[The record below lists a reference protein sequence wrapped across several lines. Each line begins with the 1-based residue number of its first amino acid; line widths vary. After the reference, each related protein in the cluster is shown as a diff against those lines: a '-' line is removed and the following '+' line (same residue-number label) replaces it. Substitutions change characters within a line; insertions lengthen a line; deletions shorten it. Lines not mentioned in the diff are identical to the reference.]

1 MSKKTFNSLSLS
13 LFACFLINNQAKA
26 DNIDSDSLGLGGVS
40 VGVNNAY
47 SALRNPASIIY
58 SGKGNIILP
67 LSLTEKIDLN
77 TSLSSLT
84 SFSNMD
90 KMSSE
95 QVLGNVSKL
104 LTEGNGSLDINSS
117 TILPII
123 GYSGTAFSVFDKP
136 VGIGVNVW
144 TKATVKTNIALS
156 KNFYEGV
163 FSAIPL
169 VTSIK
174 DQITE
179 TTTKAAS
186 LSGNLKM
193 PDLTKYTNGSV
204 NIFDKEQVKKVGTD
218 LDAFQ
223 KETITP
229 VLTEGEKTINSL
241 DKITTDVKNVLKN
254 FDSLTKDPLLKGN
267 VVTDGHATLSFSAAT
282 GIFKNEFIDLSGG
295 LNLKAFI
302 MPSFSFGNANGFG
315 TLTGGDLKAPVV
327 MNMELQTDKLN
338 SATQITDLL
347 DNQVKGVIDSGKELI
362 TSTKELNDNLS
373 KIVSQAK
380 NDGTV
385 NPLDAAPIQG
395 QFVKIQQQSTEL
407 MRKVSGDFSKDVT
420 DKIQTSLIEDIK
432 SMKLNI
438 TNVTDVAPVGFGSD
452 LGFQALLFNDLTLGL
467 MIENPLVLWSAKS
480 QKSSYSLD
488 VNSLSDLQKFDVT
501 KNLKKLDDG
510 IKQDINYTL
519 SEPMALKF
527 GASYELAKLTPFL
540 SGAKIAGDI
549 EQVLNG
555 NPLAFHLGFEKNW
568 KFGFAGLSLRLGT
581 QLGGLSNNYAVGLG
595 GNLGG
600 FFISTAVGSSNP
612 ISPMQSK
619 SMFAGLSTSVRF

>member
-13 LFACFLINNQAKA
+13 LLACFLINNQAKA

-40 VGVNNAY
+40 IGVNNAY

-77 TSLSSLT
+77 ASLSSLT
-84 SFSNMD
+84 SFSNID
-90 KMSSE
+90 KLSSD

-104 LTEGNGSLDINSS
+104 LTESNGSLDINSS

-123 GYSGTAFSVFDKP
+123 GYSGTAFSIFNKP

-144 TKATVKTNIALS
+144 TKATVKTNISFS

-179 TTTKAAS
+179 TTTKASS

-193 PDLTKYTNGSV
+193 PDLAKYTNGSV
-204 NIFDKEQVKKVGTD
+204 NIFDKEQVKKVGAD

-223 KETITP
+223 KETIIP
-229 VLTEGEKTINSL
+229 VLTESEKTINSL

-267 VVTDGHATLSFSAAT
+267 VVADGHATLSFSAAT

-302 MPSFSFGNANGFG
+302 MPSIP
-315 TLTGGDLKAPVV
+315 LTGVSKDIGNEVKLPLL
-327 MNMELQTDKLN
+327 MNIELQTDKLN

-385 NPLDAAPIQG
+385 NPLDVVPIQG
-395 QFVKIQQQSTEL
+395 QFVKIQQQSSEL
-407 MRKVSGDFSKDVT
+407 MKKVSGDFSKDVT
-420 DKIQTSLIEDIK
+420 DKIQTALIEDIK
-432 SMKLNI
+432 SMKLNV

-480 QKSSYSLD
+480 QKSAYSLD

-519 SEPMALKF
+519 SEPMAIKF

-600 FFISTAVGSSNP
+600 FFISTAVGASNP

>member
-13 LFACFLINNQAKA
+13 LLACFLINNQAKA

-40 VGVNNAY
+40 IGVNNAY

-77 TSLSSLT
+77 ASLSSLT
-84 SFSNMD
+84 SFSNID
-90 KMSSE
+90 KLSSD

-104 LTEGNGSLDINSS
+104 LTESNGSLDINSS

-123 GYSGTAFSVFDKP
+123 GYSGTAFSIFDKP

-144 TKATVKTNIALS
+144 TKATVKTNISFS

-179 TTTKAAS
+179 TTTKASS

-193 PDLTKYTNGSV
+193 PDLAKYTNGSV
-204 NIFDKEQVKKVGTD
+204 NIFDKEQVKKVGAD

-223 KETITP
+223 KETIIP
-229 VLTEGEKTINSL
+229 VLTESEKTINSL

-267 VVTDGHATLSFSAAT
+267 VVADGHATLSFSAAT

-302 MPSFSFGNANGFG
+302 MPSIP
-315 TLTGGDLKAPVV
+315 LTGVSKDIGNEVKLPLL
-327 MNMELQTDKLN
+327 MNIELQTDKLN

-385 NPLDAAPIQG
+385 NPLDVVPIQG
-395 QFVKIQQQSTEL
+395 QFVKIQQQSSEL
-407 MRKVSGDFSKDVT
+407 MKKVSGDFSKDVT
-420 DKIQTSLIEDIK
+420 DKIQTALIEDIK
-432 SMKLNI
+432 SMKLNV
-438 TNVTDVAPVGFGSD
+438 TNVTDVSPVGFGSD

-519 SEPMALKF
+519 SEPMAIKF

-600 FFISTAVGSSNP
+600 FFISTAVGASNP

>member
-13 LFACFLINNQAKA
+13 LLACFLINNQAKA

-40 VGVNNAY
+40 IGVNNAY

-58 SGKGNIILP
+58 SGKGSIILP

-77 TSLSSLT
+77 ASLSSLT

-90 KMSSE
+90 KLSSD
-95 QVLGNVSKL
+95 QVLSNVSKL
-104 LTEGNGSLDINSS
+104 LTEGNGSVDVNSS
-117 TILPII
+117 TILPVI
-123 GYSGTAFSVFDKP
+123 GYSGTAFSIFNKP
-136 VGIGVNVW
+136 IGIGVNVW
-144 TKATVKTNIALS
+144 TKATIKTNISFS
-156 KNFYEGV
+156 KNFYEGI

-193 PDLTKYTNGSV
+193 PDLAKYTNGSV
-204 NIFDKEQVKKVGTD
+204 NIFDREQVKKVGTD

-223 KETITP
+223 KETITT

-267 VVTDGHATLSFSAAT
+267 VVADGHATLSFSAAT

-302 MPSFSFGNANGFG
+302 MPSVSLGNAQGKLG
-315 TLTGGDLKAPVV
+315 LTDDIKAPLLI
-327 MNMELQTDKLN
+327 NIELQTDKLN

-347 DNQVKGVIDSGKELI
+347 DNQIKGVIDSGKELI

-385 NPLDAAPIQG
+385 NPLDAAPVQG
-395 QFVKIQQQSTEL
+395 QFVKIQQQSAEL

-420 DKIQTSLIEDIK
+420 DKIQASLIEDIK
-432 SMKLNI
+432 AMKLNV
-438 TNVTDVAPVGFGSD
+438 TNITDVAPVGFGSD
-452 LGFQALLFNDLTLGL
+452 LGFQGILFNDLTIGL
-467 MIENPLVLWSAKS
+467 MLENPLVLWSAKS

-488 VNSLSDLQKFDVT
+488 VNSLSDLQKFDVS

-510 IKQDINYTL
+510 SKQNINYTL
-519 SEPMALKF
+519 SEPMAVKF

-568 KFGFAGLSLRLGT
+568 KFGFTGLSLRLGT

-600 FFISTAVGSSNP
+600 FFISTAVGTSNP